1 LAEVEAFMQLKLILN
16 ILIVALFNLFIPVM
30 TMGQSAGTSTTDAN
44 FSLSQSSED
53 RTQFNLIIYESEEQ
67 SVSGLFSIQQLKI
80 LQAIMSEAE
89 KFSLTQEGAGTDKPN
104 TIRFYDK
111 QERAFIVDV
120 QKLGTR
126 SEFFFTLE
134 TEIGRLTVNAGAINR
149 SNKREEGFF
158 FRLLD
163 KVEAEI
169 AKLSRQSPK

>member
-1 LAEVEAFMQLKLILN
+1 MQSKSIRN
-16 ILIVALFNLFIPVM
+16 ILIVVLFHFLMPVM
-30 TMGQSAGTSTTDAN
+30 TMGQSAKIPSTEAT

-53 RTQFNLIIYESEEQ
+53 RTQFNLIISESEEQ

-80 LQAIMSEAE
+80 LQAIMAEAE

-111 QERAFIVDV
+111 QEKAFIVDV
-120 QKLGTR
+120 QKLGNR
-126 SEFFFTLE
+126 SQFFFTLE
-134 TEIGRLTVNAGAINR
+134 TEIGRVTVNAGAINR

-158 FRLLD
+158 FILLD

-169 AKLSRQSPK
+169 AKVSRQTPK